1 MFPESLALQ
10 ADSLPLS
17 HQGSPRKVAAAAA
30 KPCQSCPTLCDP
42 IDGSPRGSSV
52 HGIFQA
58 RVLEWVAIAFSDN
71 LSKLKKLLLM
81 SLFTR
86 KEGQPDSKASQH
98 DLGSVLA
105 LTLRETSFTIDSDQ
119 HVAAWVAWKHSSGSE
134 ALTPLII
141 SCMVRLTCVRRHRFK
156 SESLP
161 EGAMKVI

>member
-1 MFPESLALQ
+1 MKVKSESE
-10 ADSLPLS
+10 
-17 HQGSPRKVAAAAA
+17 VT
-30 KPCQSCPTLCDP
+30 QSCPTLSDP
-42 IDGSPRGSSV
+42 MDCSPPGSSV

-119 HVAAWVAWKHSSGSE
+119 HVAAWVAWTSFVPQKGCGLVLCE
-134 ALTPLII
+134 AGWGLPMWLRQCLWGTASWAQSPRGQTSLQARAPMPLPTP
-141 SCMVRLTCVRRHRFK
+141 S
-156 SESLP
+156 
-161 EGAMKVI
+161 